1 MKGLLAIP
9 SFVLKNDKN
18 NILKTYITQEML
30 KKGFIINNAVYLCI
44 SHNEKILNKFFKVL
58 DKIFKTIKITPIN
71 KIKKLLLSKES
82 ISGFGRLN

>member
-1 MKGLLAIP
+1 MAALETLNQMEKLKTWKKLSRLGIYFWKKLKELSKKYSIDVDMKGLLAIP

-44 SHNEKILNKFFKVL
+44 SHK
-58 DKIFKTIKITPIN
+58 
-71 KIKKLLLSKES
+71 
-82 ISGFGRLN
+82 

>member
-30 KKGFIINNAVYLCI
+30 KK
-44 SHNEKILNKFFKVL
+44 
-58 DKIFKTIKITPIN
+58 D
-71 KIKKLLLSKES
+71 LLLIMQFIYAFHIMKK
-82 ISGFGRLN
+82 F